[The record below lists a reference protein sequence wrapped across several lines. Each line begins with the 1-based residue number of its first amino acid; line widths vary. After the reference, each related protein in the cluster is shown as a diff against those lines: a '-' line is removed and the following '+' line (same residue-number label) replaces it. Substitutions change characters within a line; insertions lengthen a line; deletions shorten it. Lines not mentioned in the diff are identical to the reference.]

1 MNLNIAAMPN
11 LEEDDQSTNFA
22 QKDFRQ
28 DFLYSMVKFGI
39 LDVETPSKIL
49 GMQIEQIPGLME
61 VKDIVEEAG
70 DVMDE
75 DGAVERIVARLGSL
89 DGNQSIIVTAIV
101 EVHLPTLLWTF
112 VGGIDLGYS

>member
-1 MNLNIAAMPN
+1 MNLNVASMPN
-11 LEEDDQSTNFA
+11 LEDDEATTDFA

-28 DFLYSMVKFGI
+28 DFLYSMVMFGI

-49 GMQIEQIPGLME
+49 GLQIEQIPGLVD
-61 VKDIVEEAG
+61 VKDILEEAG

-75 DGAVERIVARLGSL
+75 DGAVERIVGRLGNL

-101 EVHLPTLLWTF
+101 EVCFPLSPTSHFMNYT
-112 VGGIDLGYS
+112 GRR